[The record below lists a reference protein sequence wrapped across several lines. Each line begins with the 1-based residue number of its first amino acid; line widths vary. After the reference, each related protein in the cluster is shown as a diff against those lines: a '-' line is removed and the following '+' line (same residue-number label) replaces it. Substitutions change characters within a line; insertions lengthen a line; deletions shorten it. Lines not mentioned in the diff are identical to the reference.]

1 MSHALHIALQV
12 MVALSSLA
20 ILIGP
25 GVIADEVD
33 LDAKDS
39 KEIRIP

>member
-12 MVALSSLA
+12 IIALSSLA

-25 GVIADEVD
+25 RVLADEVD

-39 KEIRIP
+39 NEIRIP

>member
-12 MVALSSLA
+12 MIALSALA

-25 GVIADEVD
+25 GVLADEVD
-33 LDAKDS
+33 LDANDS
-39 KEIRIP
+39 KEIHIP